1 MMSEDALT
9 VERKD
14 WEKELRQ
21 HGFKHIYAWQDGPDA
36 FYPDHTH
43 AGRSAHVILE
53 GEMTLTSEGRTKT
66 YKPGDRFDVPAN
78 TVHSA
83 RMGPAG
89 CRYLIGEE

>member
-1 MMSEDALT
+1 M

-21 HGFKHIYAWQDGPDA
+21 DGFKHFFVWQDGPDA
-36 FYPDHTH
+36 FYPDHKH

-66 YKPGDRFDVPAN
+66 FKAGERFDVPAN
-78 TVHSA
+78 AVHSA
-83 RMGPAG
+83 RMGLAG